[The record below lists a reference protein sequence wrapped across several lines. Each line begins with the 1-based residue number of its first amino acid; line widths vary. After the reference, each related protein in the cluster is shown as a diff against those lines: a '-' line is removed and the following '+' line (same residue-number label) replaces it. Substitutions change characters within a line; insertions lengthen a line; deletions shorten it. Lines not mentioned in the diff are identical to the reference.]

1 MGLDAEYGQLVTRA
15 AKRTV
20 LIVGGGPS
28 GLFAAERLSAAGLAV
43 TVVERMPSVA
53 RKLLMAGR
61 GGLNLTH
68 SEGLKD
74 FLTRYGASAA
84 PIVGTIH
91 GLRPNEL
98 IAWAEGLGQETF
110 VGSSGRVFP
119 KAMKASPLLRA
130 WLTRLGAQGVEIVT
144 GERWIGWDANGAALF
159 KREKSGSVDVRT
171 ADATLLA
178 LGGASWP
185 RLGSDGAWTA
195 VLAACDVEIKPW
207 QPANAGVHVSWSPFL
222 REKFAGA
229 PLKRLGVTV
238 GKDPQVLGEA
248 VVTRVGLEGGVIYA
262 IGAAIRAQMAAHAG
276 KPVTLSLDLK
286 PGMTEAELARALS
299 KPRGKQTLSNH
310 LRKTVGLPPVMI
322 ALLHEGVGRTLPAE
336 PEALAAAIKSVP
348 VKVTGFSGLER
359 AISSAGG
366 IALSE
371 IDPQFMLKK
380 KPGVF
385 VAGEM
390 LDWDAPTGGYLL
402 QASFATGK
410 AAAAG
415 VEKWLT
421 PMSEADQA
429 PAAE

>member
-1 MGLDAEYGQLVTRA
+1 MGVHAEHRHLVNETCT
-15 AKRTV
+15 KSV

-43 TVVERMPSVA
+43 TIVDRMPSVA

-68 SEGLKD
+68 SEGLKE
-74 FLTRYGASAA
+74 FLTRYGTAAA
-84 PIVGTIH
+84 PIVGAIH
-91 GLRPNEL
+91 GFRPLEMV
-98 IAWAEGLGQETF
+98 AWAEGLGQATF
-110 VGSSGRVFP
+110 EGSSGRIFP

-130 WLTRLGAQGVEIVT
+130 WLARLETQGVNIIT
-144 GERWIGWDANGAALF
+144 TERWIGWDGAGAARF
-159 KREKSGSVDVRT
+159 KHEKTGAITTRT

-185 RLGSDGAWTA
+185 RLGSDGAWTS
-195 VLAACDVEIKPW
+195 VLTEAGIDIKPW
-207 QPANAGVHVSWSPFL
+207 QPSNAGVHVAWSPFL

-229 PLKRLGVTV
+229 PLKRLGVSV
-238 GKDPQVLGEA
+238 GREPQVLGEA
-248 VVTRVGLEGGVIYA
+248 MVTRTGLEGGVIYA
-262 IGAAIRAQMAAHAG
+262 VGASLRAAMAKQGGGTA
-276 KPVTLSLDLK
+276 TLTLDLK
-286 PGMTEAELARALS
+286 PGMTIGELARALT

-322 ALLHEGVGRTLPAE
+322 ALLHEGLGKALPAD
-336 PEALAAAIKSVP
+336 PEALATAIKSVP
-348 VKVTGFSGLER
+348 VSVSGFSGLER

-366 IALSE
+366 IALDE
-371 IDPQFMLKK
+371 IDGHFMLKK
-380 KPGVF
+380 KPGIF

-410 AAAAG
+410 AAAVGILAR
-415 VEKWLT
+415 L
-421 PMSEADQA
+421 A
-429 PAAE
+429 PPPEPALSM